1 MGKHF
6 FFNDFGRYFIGFFFD
21 LNKIKK
27 LANKR
32 IKADDKNIVENK
44 KEVKEILLTEN
55 ENENYEININNQ
67 EKDNN
72 NEIKGEKLIDK
83 KEHKNNNIEMNYIND
98 N

>member
-1 MGKHF
+1 MTLG
-6 FFNDFGRYFIGFFFD
+6 DILFIYWVFSFD
-21 LNKIKK
+21 LNKIKE

-32 IKADDKNIVENK
+32 IKADDKNIVEDK
-44 KEVKEILLTEN
+44 KEVKEILLT